1 MKENIENKIENEL
14 KIGENQ
20 TAKTLSKRYKQQHE
34 ELVKSGKV
42 NPNLSMGTSSSKNSI
57 IKVLGIL
64 SILYFVF
71 TIIMYI
77 LAFCGFNTMALP

>member
-64 SILYFVF
+64 SILYF
-71 TIIMYI
+71 
-77 LAFCGFNTMALP
+77 ALSISFFFI